1 MSEGH
6 VENILTEILAE
17 LKSIKNQHRQWLNIG
32 ELSDY
37 IGVKIS
43 TIYQYVNRGQIPFKK
58 IPGGSKL
65 IFSRDE
71 IDNWIKNGNH
81 DNVTNVKAK
90 IEADRI
96 WDEIRDKNN

>member
-1 MSEGH
+1 MSEGN
-6 VENILTEILAE
+6 VENILSEILVE
-17 LKSIKNQHRQWLNIG
+17 LKSVKNQHRQWLNIG

-37 IGVKIS
+37 ISVKIS

-65 IFSRDE
+65 IFSRED
-71 IDNWIKNGNH
+71 IDNWINNGNH
-81 DNVTNVKAK
+81 NDATKEKAK

-96 WDEIRDKNN
+96 WDEIQERHN